1 MTAIEALAERVAGG
15 EATSAEDARLLLD
28 TKDLISVGAIADDIR
43 RRLPGAGTTF
53 VRVLEVH
60 VDAVPG
66 ALPARTSAGEVR
78 ITGTPQS
85 MDQAVAAVRA
95 AVAIAGAAP
104 VTGFSLAD
112 LVAIA
117 APGSGS
123 LKPLASAGLWG
134 VAEAA
139 ADMAGDA
146 GAAVLQA
153 RHAGLHVLR
162 LIVQAP
168 AADPL
173 AVLLRARDLQES
185 VGGFRAFAPLP
196 RAVSVATPTTGYD
209 DVKLVSA
216 ARLLVANIAS
226 IQVDWVNY
234 GPKLAQVAL
243 TMGADDVDGV
253 AAVEPGLLG
262 ARRSALEEIRNNI
275 RAAGLD
281 GLERNGRFEPL
292 SN

>member
-1 MTAIEALAERVAGG
+1 
-15 EATSAEDARLLLD
+15 
-28 TKDLISVGAIADDIR
+28 
-43 RRLPGAGTTF
+43 
-53 VRVLEVH
+53 VH
-60 VDAVPG
+60 
-66 ALPARTSAGEVR
+66 S
-78 ITGTPQS
+78 
-85 MDQAVAAVRA
+85 
-95 AVAIAGAAP
+95 
-104 VTGFSLAD
+104 
-112 LVAIA
+112 
-117 APGSGS
+117 
-123 LKPLASAGLWG
+123 
-134 VAEAA
+134 
-139 ADMAGDA
+139 
-146 GAAVLQA
+146 
-153 RHAGLHVLR
+153 
-162 LIVQAP
+162 P

-173 AVLLRARDLQES
+173 AVLARARDLQES

-196 RAVSVATPTTGYD
+196 RTVSVATPTTGYD

-216 ARLLVANIAS
+216 ARLLVANVPS

-292 SN
+292 SI